1 MRDQIWKGFF
11 IVIVVV
17 WAIIIGST
25 LFYYLTGYEIL
36 LDTDI
41 NLYYITLSFLIV
53 ILSYLFLSIFVFVV
67 YLFADGRVKLMQR
80 RSWESYDK
88 LDDYGMCSILIASR
102 NEDNVIKKTVLE
114 CLKQTYSN
122 FEVIVVCHNCIDKTF
137 EEASVN
143 DARVKVFDYKT
154 KEAGK
159 GIALNY
165 GLEKSSGKYI
175 LVLDADGV
183 LNHKFIEMAMPLL
196 QKYAAVQG
204 RYIPSNRNYS
214 LTSQLLSVE
223 GDLWSTPYMTARTF
237 LDKRAGLG
245 GTGYIIRKDIL
256 LQVGRFT
263 NHLVDDYELTS
274 RILKSKH
281 RIVFAPYCINYDEKP
296 PNIDIMLRQRA
307 RWARGFISLL
317 KHRIFEPFDFLS
329 LIFWLSP
336 IGVFAGLA
344 MLLLIGYGA
353 IFNIVTGYFPFN
365 YASITIEQWFMLLG
379 IVWAIQSLVL
389 VKQYGLKGLKYVAY
403 IPIYTPFVL
412 YVMVAFVRAFS
423 IKSWDSTKTK
433 HGFVKQS

>member
-1 MRDQIWKGFF
+1 MDKFWKIFF
-11 IVIVVV
+11 IAIVAV
-17 WAIIIGST
+17 WAIIVGST
-25 LFYYLTGYEIL
+25 LFYFITGYELL

-41 NLYYITLSFLIV
+41 DLYYITLPFLIL
-53 ILSYLFLSIFVFVV
+53 ILSYLFLSIFIFLV
-67 YLFADGRVKLMQR
+67 YLFVDGKVKLMQK
-80 RSWESYDK
+80 RSLETNDK
-88 LDDYGMCSILIASR
+88 SRQYGMCSIVIASR

-122 FEVIVVCHNCIDKTF
+122 FEVIVVCHNCTDNTF
-137 EEASVN
+137 HEANVN
-143 DARVKVFDYKT
+143 DVRVRVFDYKT
-154 KEAGK
+154 KEVGK

-165 GLEKSSGKYI
+165 GLEKSIGDYI
-175 LVLDADGV
+175 LILDADGT
-183 LNHKFIEMAMPLL
+183 LNHEFIELAMPLL

-214 LTSQLLSVE
+214 ITSQLLSIE

-237 LDKRAGLG
+237 MDKRAGLG
-245 GTGYIIRKDIL
+245 GTGYIIKKDIL
-256 LQVGRFT
+256 LQVGGFT
-263 NHLVDDYELTS
+263 NHLVDDYELSS
-274 RILKSKH
+274 RLLKAKH

-296 PNIDIMLRQRA
+296 PSLDIMLRQRA

-317 KHRIFEPFDFLS
+317 KYRIFEPSDLLG

-336 IGVFAGLA
+336 IGVFVGLA

-353 IFNIVTGYFPFN
+353 IFNIITGYFPFT
-365 YASITIEQWFMLLG
+365 YASITIEQWLILLG
-379 IVWAIQSLVL
+379 TIWAIQALVL
-389 VKQYGLKGLKYVAY
+389 VKQYGAKGLKYIAY

-433 HGFVKQS
+433 HGFIKPS